1 MSTAHAHNENEKNI
15 FAQSATQI
23 KNAGKTLHNT
33 ALYAENPHK
42 AITGFASPFLDQ
54 MHIGPAKI
62 LVATFRQPEKT
73 AGGLIKTQ
81 KFLQEDMY
89 QGITG
94 LVLKVGPLAFI
105 DEGRV
110 KFGGFKVDPFQWV
123 IYKPENGRA
132 TELRGLHCRII
143 EDVNIDAL
151 VDDPELLW

>member
-1 MSTAHAHNENEKNI
+1 MTAHAAHNMNNVL
-15 FAQSATQI
+15 SATQI
-23 KNAGKTLHNT
+23 KEAGKTLHT
-33 ALYAENPHK
+33 TPEYVADPHK
-42 AITGFASPFLDQ
+42 TLKAFAEPFLAQ
-54 MHIGPAKI
+54 VHIGPAKI
-62 LVATFRQPEKT
+62 LVATYRQPEKT

-81 KFLQEDMY
+81 KFLQEDMF

-94 LVLKVGPLAFI
+94 LVLKIGPLAFS
-105 DEGRV
+105 DDARV
-110 KFGGFKVDPFQWV
+110 KFGGFSVKEFQWV